1 MNTRLTIKSQ
11 HTVNELWTNE
21 EI

>member
-11 HTVNELWTNE
+11 HTVNKLWTNE